1 MDRYEK
7 RRLLLKAAIED
18 LGRGGITKLAKACD
32 IDPSYLGRLLYP
44 EGKAGK
50 KRIGEDVKEK
60 IENGLGKPPGWLD
73 SADEYSIPQHES
85 TVNTRELISPNK
97 NSFSIKKYDEVGA
110 SMGRGI
116 FLKDQPGQI
125 TNIEVTD
132 EWLNKNVPYHTGKQ
146 NLGVVTGFGDSML
159 GMYNPGDPILVD
171 SGVRTC
177 THDGVYFFR
186 VGEEGF
192 IKRLQRIPGE
202 GIRVISKNTDYESWT
217 ITEKMDFEVL
227 AKILIVWESSK
238 F

>member
-7 RRLLLKAAIED
+7 RRLLLKAAID
-18 LGRGGITKLAKACD
+18 NLGRGGITKLAKACD
-32 IDPSYLGRLLYP
+32 IDPSYLSRLLYP
-44 EGKAGK
+44 EGKEGK
-50 KRIGEDVKEK
+50 KRIGEDIKEK
-60 IENGLGKPPGWLD
+60 IERGLGKHDGWLD
-73 SADEYSIPQHES
+73 SVENYSIPEHE
-85 TVNTRELISPNK
+85 NTSVAREPTPTYK
-97 NSFSIKKYDEVGA
+97 TSFSIKKYDEVGA
-110 SMGRGI
+110 SMGKGI
-116 FLKDQPGQI
+116 YLQDQPGQI

-132 EWLNKNVPYHTGKQ
+132 EWLEKNVPHNTGKK

-217 ITEKMDFEVL
+217 ITENMDFEVL
-227 AKILIVWESSK
+227 GKVLIVWESAK